1 MVVGKVYSQVRPQTP
16 ILWQD
21 PNKTDELTC
30 RLRTNK
36 LLEYLANS
44 SFALSARPPFTIP
57 LDLHIDIPL
66 YVMVKEFCPLES
78 ALEIRHAFQT
88 FQDSNGKTSYGRRRH
103 WNPPII
109 MFIRKGES
117 EKTINNVQ
125 TRISDIFDQML
136 DDPDKYERWTMEYFE
151 DKEEDFQTTIL
162 LLIGKYYNKGIK
174 EHSIIKTSLKLL
186 WFEYLLLNKFT
197 IPSDGVG
204 VLEAH
209 LESQRPKG
217 AHKDIQVI
225 PDTIN
230 RFLKAIILPLAEKAA
245 EQLTKNLHDMLFR
258 MAVTQKLSKANT
270 DIVLCMLFIL
280 MIFLGRTHNALLLLS
295 RTPTEETGMAMSEQH
310 VETKIR
316 DMEEKLSDYF
326 LEFHKC
332 TLGRKS
338 SRSTATY
345 TEVNSACEIHANK
358 FDLVGQL
365 RRDIEEEYGKLDAC
379 SSNPRLW
386 SDLGVESERPRSL
399 KVGGFQVD
407 TFRYMNVRR
416 LCWKVVL
423 NVEDFDC

>member
-1 MVVGKVYSQVRPQTP
+1 
-16 ILWQD
+16 
-21 PNKTDELTC
+21 
-30 RLRTNK
+30 
-36 LLEYLANS
+36 
-44 SFALSARPPFTIP
+44 
-57 LDLHIDIPL
+57 
-66 YVMVKEFCPLES
+66 
-78 ALEIRHAFQT
+78 
-88 FQDSNGKTSYGRRRH
+88 
-103 WNPPII
+103 

-125 TRISDIFDQML
+125 TRIGEIFDQML
-136 DDPDKYERWTMEYFE
+136 DDPAKYERWTMEYFE

-162 LLIGKYYNKGIK
+162 LLIGKYYNKSIK

-197 IPSDGVG
+197 IPFDGVG

-217 AHKDIQVI
+217 AHKDMQVI

-295 RTPTEETGMAMSEQH
+295 RTPIEETGMDISEQQ
-310 VETKIR
+310 VEAKIR

-332 TLGRKS
+332 TLSRKS
-338 SRSTATY
+338 SKPTATY

-365 RRDIEEEYGKLDAC
+365 RSEIEEEYGKLDAC

-386 SDLGVESERPRSL
+386 SDLVVECERPRSL

-416 LCWKVVL
+416 LCWKVFL
-423 NVEDFDC
+423 NVEDFEC